1 MTGPSWWLHIYCSIL
16 CGFCLGTTIFTT
28 STPTSAPINMP
39 PKEKNTQHS
48 NTISGGSSHGG
59 DSTSSNATV
68 SARQES
74 TRQPDGR
81 ETPPVPFARTLS
93 PCHLDSALWKN
104 LPKETQLEVLAK
116 LPAAELLGYTASGS
130 HFKEVIDAHEAA
142 LATRIVKRKRQELTA
157 KMGSMDFTGHKSLF
171 DALKQWISHKGVY
184 TVCILGQTADFAYHW
199 LDACGGYAGDF
210 PALHKYVQTL
220 INQYKSP
227 DVDEV

>member
-1 MTGPSWWLHIYCSIL
+1 
-16 CGFCLGTTIFTT
+16 
-28 STPTSAPINMP
+28 MP